1 MEARNGSVMP
11 GSKTGIIVRLSN
23 LIVLQVLFVFAAL
36 ALILFVPGSDT
47 DKSVIIDR
55 QGHALY
61 DAGEAVS
68 AYLEAAAPWAP
79 GGSEENPFISL
90 QKRLDSLTPID
101 QAALIRVNDSS
112 RFDMLYAYTRL
123 SSDGGEDGGERDLSQ
138 FIDPVLLRH
147 VSNLTSSDP
156 AHPTIGPR
164 FLVYYKKLGGS
175 ADVKPLVLVVG
186 AEHGLAI
193 SSRSGLE
200 YAVFVLF
207 LCAALVSLLTV
218 SLLLRKFKRP
228 LDQIISGLGETA
240 DGKLHHLLDLE
251 KDPELG
257 RLARAYNEMTR
268 RLWDDRLQLDS
279 YVGRLAGANAEL
291 SESQSFLS
299 TLVACSPLS
308 VVVASRDGRI
318 MLFNR
323 AATKEFG
330 YEPEEIVGRPLS
342 ALVAEGAGCSAAETD
357 DSQNHDFEVI
367 CRRKDGVL
375 FPAYVVSS
383 DVKAQDDRV
392 LARVYV
398 CRDITESR
406 SFQEMII
413 RLDRYYTKGEM
424 AGDIAHEINNYLA
437 VLMGNVELMPLLL
450 KKGDSEKINKK
461 LDVMK
466 TTLEKI
472 ARFSD
477 GLLDSSPDMVRLEP
491 TSINQVVEN
500 VIAFLR
506 PQNKFDSVEVVK
518 ELSNEIPVMHVD
530 AGQIQQLLVNL
541 IYNAAEALVDKQ
553 GDRTIWVT
561 TCVSEVGKKKA
572 VRISV
577 RDNGPGVVADKV
589 PLLFNTRFTTKP
601 RGHGIGLI
609 TCRKIVENHNGIID
623 YRLQDGAVFSLE
635 LPVNAE
641 VEMPVATQLESSVA
655 KL

>member
-1 MEARNGSVMP
+1 MSTA
-11 GSKTGIIVRLSN
+11 KTGIIVRLSN

-36 ALILFVPGSDT
+36 VLILFVPGSDT
-47 DKSVIIDR
+47 DRSVIIDR
-55 QGHALY
+55 RGHALY
-61 DAGEAVS
+61 DAGETTS
-68 AYLEAAAPWAP
+68 TYLEAATPWATSM
-79 GGSEENPFISL
+79 GETPFARL
-90 QKRLDSLTPID
+90 QKQLDSLTAVEL
-101 QAALIRVNDSS
+101 AALIRVGDSS
-112 RFDMLYAYTRL
+112 RFDMLYAYDRG
-123 SSDGGEDGGERDLSQ
+123 SNHDGVDGEEQDLSQ
-138 FIDPVLLRH
+138 FIDPLLLRH
-147 VSNLTSSDP
+147 VADLAPSYP
-156 AHPTIGPR
+156 PHPIIGPR
-164 FLVYYKKLGGS
+164 FLAYYKKLATSNDG
-175 ADVKPLVLVVG
+175 APIVLVL
-186 AEHGLAI
+186 ATEHGLTV
-193 SSRSGLE
+193 SSRSGLQ

-207 LCAALVSLLTV
+207 LCATLVSLLTV

-291 SESQSFLS
+291 RESQSFLS

-308 VVVASRDGRI
+308 VVVAARDGRI

-330 YEPEEIVGRPLS
+330 YEPDEIVGRPMNT
-342 ALVAEGAGCSAAETD
+342 LVAESGNCSCVETSSD
-357 DSQNHDFEVI
+357 KNRDFEVI
-367 CRRKDGVL
+367 CRRKGGVL
-375 FPAYVVSS
+375 FPAYVIAS
-383 DVKAQDDRV
+383 DVKTEDDEV

-398 CRDITESR
+398 CRDISESR
-406 SFQEMII
+406 NFQEMII

-491 TSINQVVEN
+491 TSVNQVVEN

-541 IYNAAEALVDKQ
+541 IYNAAEALVEKQ
-553 GDRTIWVT
+553 GDRTIWVIT
-561 TCVSEVGKKKA
+561 SVSKTGKDRT
-572 VRISV
+572 VQISV
-577 RDNGPGVVADKV
+577 RDNGSGVVADKV
-589 PLLFNTRFTTKP
+589 PLLFKTRFTTKP

-609 TCRKIVENHNGIID
+609 TCRKIVENHSGTID
-623 YRLQDGAVFSLE
+623 YRLQNGAVFSVE
-635 LPVNAE
+635 LPVKASVE
-641 VEMPVATQLESSVA
+641 VDAAPEFEGSARN
-655 KL
+655 